1 MSYICN
7 NCGKAQNDGSK
18 PNKVVVETR
27 EAAKHIGREIVK
39 EQNLCDICYSKWMFD
54 HPVKVKDEMTKEEME
69 GALSQAFG
77 VDAHLRRL

>member
-27 EAAKHIGREIVK
+27 EAAKHIGREI
-39 EQNLCDICYSKWMFD
+39 
-54 HPVKVKDEMTKEEME
+54 
-69 GALSQAFG
+69 
-77 VDAHLRRL
+77 